1 MSSAALIGASL
12 AVPMAG
18 AVLILMSDARPNQ
31 REGAT
36 LVTAGVL
43 FACVMALLPRVLA
56 GERPTLTLLE
66 PVAGLPIS
74 FTAEPLGMIFAAVAG
89 DFYKIDPMLF
99 SPARVTVSNLDTG
112 QSFHGGA
119 LAPEIVDASFRS

>member
-66 PVAGLPIS
+66 PVAGL
-74 FTAEPLGMIFAAVAG
+74 
-89 DFYKIDPMLF
+89 
-99 SPARVTVSNLDTG
+99 
-112 QSFHGGA
+112 
-119 LAPEIVDASFRS
+119 